1 MRTMPYDP
9 RRHHRRSIRLKG
21 YDYTQAGA
29 YFITICTQDRR
40 RLFGEVVNGRMRL
53 NDAGEIVRDEWFR
66 TAALRPYVRLDD
78 DEFVAMPNH
87 IHGIVRIVGDVE
99 VRHHAEERRRRAVGE
114 QFGKP
119 VPGSVST
126 IIRAFK
132 SATTRGINALRD
144 TPGGVV
150 WQRNYYEHVIR
161 DEDALHR
168 IQRYIIANPARWT
181 FDRQN
186 PSAPAANTHPHPPHR
201 PHRG

>member
-1 MRTMPYDP
+1 MPYDP

-21 YDYTQAGA
+21 YDYTQAGS

-40 RLFGEVVNGRMRL
+40 CLFGEVVNGRMRL

-66 TAALRPYVRLDD
+66 TAALRPHVRLDD

-87 IHGIVRIVGDVE
+87 IHGIVRIVGDVD
-99 VRHHAEERRRRAVGE
+99 VRHHTEERRRRALVE
-114 QFGKP
+114 RFGKP
-119 VPGSVST
+119 VPGSVPT
-126 IIRAFK
+126 IVRAFK
-132 SATTRGINALRD
+132 SASTRGINALRD

-168 IQRYIIANPARWT
+168 IRRYIIANPARWT

-186 PSAPAANTHPHPPHR
+186 PLAPTANTHPHPPHR